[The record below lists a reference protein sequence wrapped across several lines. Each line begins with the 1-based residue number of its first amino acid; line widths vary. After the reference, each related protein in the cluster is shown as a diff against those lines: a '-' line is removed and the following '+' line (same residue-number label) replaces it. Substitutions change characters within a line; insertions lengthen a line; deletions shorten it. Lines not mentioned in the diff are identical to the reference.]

1 MFGNPESTDY
11 SFGVNFNMQERTK
24 KFYNLRDETEILK
37 KTVNLR
43 VDTLADQAERDY
55 TELIKKHDRV
65 MVDKERIEKSIA
77 DLDRLK
83 NATLLATYTEVNSN
97 FKKIFSTLLK
107 GAMAELDLENPANI
121 QEGVKLRV
129 GFNGSWKESLSELS
143 GG

>member
-11 SFGVNFNMQERTK
+11 AFGVNFNMQERTK
-24 KFYNLRDETEILK
+24 KFYNLRDETELLK

-65 MVDKERIEKSIA
+65 MVDKERIEKSIF

-83 NATLLATYTEVNSN
+83 NATLLSTYTEVNSN

-107 GAMAELDLENPANI
+107 GAMAELELENPGNI
-121 QEGVKLRV
+121 
-129 GFNGSWKESLSELS
+129 
-143 GG
+143 